1 LNYCGAEKS
10 VGPLQIFRI
19 LKKKKTD
26 LKLKTPWDSII
37 QNFRPF
43 GTHSNPNYSGN
54 IHTLHGTKKTNIPY
68 KMKLNNHKPSG
79 QTMGSRGHGNIWVLV
94 KTPPSLG

>member
-10 VGPLQIFRI
+10 AGPLQIFRI
-19 LKKKKTD
+19 LKKKKNRFETQNTMG
-26 LKLKTPWDSII
+26 LHYPELQTP
-37 QNFRPF
+37 

-79 QTMGSRGHGNIWVLV
+79 QTMGSRGHGNIWVQV